1 MVRIGTSFCLFSLVS
16 WLMAFFGLQ
25 FSLRAKILLH
35 ANWKPMQFVE
45 FHLKIQEHRK
55 WSEGNLSLHIFK
67 WQNAEINLKKP
78 PLISY
83 ARGSY
88 FFLLVVTCQKSKT
101 LWTKEMK
108 PSSYLFNCHYSFS
121 LQVNL
126 SWYCKHSFRI
136 EIKNRSFREAWR

>member
-1 MVRIGTSFCLFSLVS
+1 
-16 WLMAFFGLQ
+16 MAFFGLQ

-67 WQNAEINLKKP
+67 WQNAEINLKKT

-88 FFLLVVTCQKSKT
+88 FFSFSSNLPEIQDPLNKRNETILLLV
-101 LWTKEMK
+101 
-108 PSSYLFNCHYSFS
+108 
-121 LQVNL
+121 
-126 SWYCKHSFRI
+126 
-136 EIKNRSFREAWR
+136 